1 MLNAVIAIALVKH
14 RVAKTRIW
22 KCESKLQHLKV
33 NQLILSEEWDSQMD
47 NTKNSHH
54 HGGTEMLLSIYSR
67 AIKEKKK

>member
-47 NTKNSHH
+47 NTKKQSPSWRYRNV
-54 HGGTEMLLSIYSR
+54 TEYL
-67 AIKEKKK
+67 